1 MSAVMELY
9 HSKRITAE
17 KAAAMVHSHSVV
29 DYYAFSVSSRYLDA
43 ALAKR
48 AGELEDVTIRSEIR
62 VAPPFAVF
70 MADPEG
76 KTFRLETLFMGPFE
90 LMVPPE
96 RRSYTPARVS
106 EFERLFAARDISS
119 DFTAFMVSPPDDEGY
134 LYFCPSPSLALM
146 DARNA
151 KCFFAEINENLF
163 PIAGSEERR
172 IHISEVGYVIEGDNP
187 KLMPLPRAKPS
198 PIAGAIARHIV
209 GELFDGACLQVG
221 YGEIPDAV
229 AELIVQSDLKD
240 LGIHTEFLGDGVMNL
255 YKTGKITGARKQLQP
270 GKITSGIAF
279 GTQEFY
285 EFMRECPDLYMTTS
299 SYTNNSA
306 VIAQNDNVIGINAF
320 LDINLSG
327 DVNAESVG
335 GNTLSGTGGQLD
347 FVIGS
352 QWSKNGKS
360 ILCGPSTYVRKDG
373 VRVSRVVGTFPA
385 GTSVTT
391 PRSCMHYVCTEYGI
405 VNLRGRN
412 LCERAELLIGIAH
425 PDFRDG
431 LIVEAEQMGL
441 WRPRNRRG

>member
-1 MSAVMELY
+1 MSAVMDLY
-9 HSKRITAE
+9 RSKRITAE
-17 KAAAMVHSHSVV
+17 QAAAMVQSHNVV

-43 ALAKR
+43 ALAER
-48 AGELEDVTIRSEIR
+48 AGELEDITIRSEIR
-62 VAPPFAVF
+62 VAPPYAVF

-76 KTFRLETLFMGPFE
+76 KTFRLESLFCGPIE
-90 LMVPPE
+90 LMIPPD

-106 EFERLFAARDISS
+106 EFERLFSSNDISS
-119 DFTAFMVSPPDDEGY
+119 DFAAFMVSPPDDKGY
-134 LYFCPSPSLALM
+134 LYFCPSPSLALV
-146 DARNA
+146 DVNNA

-163 PIAGSEERR
+163 PIDGSEERR
-172 IHISEVGYVIEGDNP
+172 IHISKVDHVIEGDSP
-187 KLMPLPRAKPS
+187 PLLPLPRNKPT
-198 PIAGAIARHIV
+198 PIAEAIARHIM

-221 YGEIPDAV
+221 YGDIPDAV
-229 AELIVQSDLKD
+229 AELIIESDLKD

-255 YKTGKITGARKQLQP
+255 YKAGKITGARKQLQP

-279 GTQEFY
+279 GSNEFY
-285 EFMRECPDLYMTTS
+285 DFMRECPDLYMTTS

-335 GNTLSGTGGQLD
+335 GNILSGTGGQLD
-347 FVIGS
+347 FVIGA

-373 VRVSRVVGTFPA
+373 VRVSRVVATFPA

-391 PRSCMHYVCTEYGI
+391 PRSCMQYVCTEYGI

-412 LCERAELLIGIAH
+412 LCERAELLISIAH
-425 PDFRDG
+425 PDFREG
-431 LIVEAEQMGL
+431 LIQEAEKMGL
-441 WRPRNRRG
+441 WRPRNRC